1 VNGVEVAGI
10 SVKTAAW
17 QSQVV
22 QIPAGSQVRW
32 IYRKDAAFSA
42 GRDTGY
48 LSDISFSKFT
58 ATQSSFQDWSA
69 ANGNLTPT
77 QLIPA
82 GGMQAMFAWLGG
94 VDPATGPS
102 AGQFKPSVSGGFYKY
117 RYTVAKAAAGIVQPQ
132 ISTDLVTWNSRRMK
146 QTLISEDNA
155 SAVVELSVPATGKV
169 FSRFATEMPVFTA
182 PAPAGFVTVMAGALP
197 SSSGMGA
204 QNVAAFYMAK
214 TETTW
219 GEWQTVR
226 TWAVGHG
233 YDLAN
238 IGAGS
243 GDSFPVT
250 DVNWYHVVKWCNARS
265 EMEGLTPVYT
275 VNGSI
280 YRTGD
285 SAPVVNANA
294 NGYRLPGEAEWE
306 FAARGGVNTQG
317 YTYSGSNDL
326 NAVAW
331 YLDNSG
337 YASHSVAT
345 KQVNELGLSDMSG
358 NVWEWCYDWYPGYE
372 GSYRVLRGG
381 CWGNDAYNCRVALR
395 YFIDPSSAYD
405 NMGFRVARS
414 SVPQ

>member
-1 VNGVEVAGI
+1 
-10 SVKTAAW
+10 
-17 QSQVV
+17 
-22 QIPAGSQVRW
+22 
-32 IYRKDAAFSA
+32 
-42 GRDTGY
+42 
-48 LSDISFSKFT
+48 
-58 ATQSSFQDWSA
+58 
-69 ANGNLTPT
+69 
-77 QLIPA
+77 
-82 GGMQAMFAWLGG
+82 
-94 VDPATGPS
+94 
-102 AGQFKPSVSGGFYKY
+102 
-117 RYTVAKAAAGIVQPQ
+117 
-132 ISTDLVTWNSRRMK
+132 
-146 QTLISEDNA
+146 
-155 SAVVELSVPATGKV
+155 
-169 FSRFATEMPVFTA
+169 
-182 PAPAGFVTVMAGALP
+182 
-197 SSSGMGA
+197 MGA

-219 GEWQTVR
+219 GQWQTVR

-250 DVNWYHVVKWCNARS
+250 NVNWYHVVKWCNARS

-280 YRTGD
+280 YRSGN
-285 SAPVVNANA
+285 SAPVLNASA

-306 FAARGGVNTQG
+306 FAARGGVITQG

-358 NVWEWCYDWYPGYE
+358 NVWEWCYDSIY
-372 GSYRVLRGG
+372 GSYRVVRGG
-381 CWGNDAYNCRVALR
+381 SWYGDAYYCRVAYR
-395 YFIDPSSAYD
+395 GINDPSDAYD
-405 NMGFRVARS
+405 GMGFRVARS